1 MMKTIFVL
9 IKTELGQANKVA
21 ADIVD
26 NVPNVSEV
34 YSTSGEYD
42 LLTKFNLEREA
53 DIGRFVT
60 ETVQTRKGIRETF
73 TITTFSPFRQDGDE

>member
-1 MMKTIFVL
+1 MMKTIFVM
-9 IKTELGQANKVA
+9 IKCELGQANKVA

-26 NVPNVSEV
+26 NVQGVSEV

-42 LLTKFNLEREA
+42 LLSKFNLEREA

-60 ETVQTRKGIRETF
+60 EVVQTRPGIRDTF
-73 TITTFSPFRQDGDE
+73 TITTFSPFRQDTD

>member
-1 MMKTIFVL
+1 MMKTIFVM
-9 IKTELGQANKVA
+9 IKCELGQANKVA

-26 NVPNVSEV
+26 NVPSVSEV

-42 LLTKFNLEREA
+42 LLSKFNLEREA

-60 ETVQTRKGIRETF
+60 EVVQTRPGIRDTF
-73 TITTFSPFRQDGDE
+73 TITTFSPFRQDAD

>member
-9 IKTELGQANKVA
+9 IKCQLGQANIVA

-26 NVPNVSEV
+26 NVPGVSEV

-42 LLTKFNLEREA
+42 LLTKFHLQKDD

-60 ETVQTRKGIRETF
+60 EQVQTRAGIRETF
-73 TITTFSPFRQDGDE
+73 TITTFSPFRQDGD

>member
-1 MMKTIFVL
+1 MMKTIFVM
-9 IKTELGQANKVA
+9 IKCELGQANKVA

-26 NVPNVSEV
+26 NVPGVSEV

-42 LLTKFNLEREA
+42 LLSKFNLEREA

-60 ETVQTRKGIRETF
+60 EVVQTRPGIRDTF
-73 TITTFSPFRQDGDE
+73 TITTFSPFRQDGD

>member
-1 MMKTIFVL
+1 MKTIFVM
-9 IKTELGQANKVA
+9 IKCELGQANKVA

-26 NVPNVSEV
+26 NVPGVSEV

-42 LLTKFNLEREA
+42 LLSKFNLEREA

-60 ETVQTRKGIRETF
+60 EVLQVRAGIRDTF
-73 TITTFSPFRQDGDE
+73 TITTFSPFRQDGD